1 MLPPSGRRG
10 GVSGA
15 VHVGW
20 GHLSCDGQPTVCLT
34 PPGNGRSG
42 TARPGSAA
50 VKAKP
55 PQRHQTR
62 PADVNPQGKPLV
74 FLLSDGQ
81 LKDEAW
87 LEDVNGL
94 LNAGEVPNLFPAD
107 ERMAVGGA

>member
-1 MLPPSGRRG
+1 
-10 GVSGA
+10 
-15 VHVGW
+15 
-20 GHLSCDGQPTVCLT
+20 
-34 PPGNGRSG
+34 
-42 TARPGSAA
+42 
-50 VKAKP
+50 
-55 PQRHQTR
+55 
-62 PADVNPQGKPLV
+62 V